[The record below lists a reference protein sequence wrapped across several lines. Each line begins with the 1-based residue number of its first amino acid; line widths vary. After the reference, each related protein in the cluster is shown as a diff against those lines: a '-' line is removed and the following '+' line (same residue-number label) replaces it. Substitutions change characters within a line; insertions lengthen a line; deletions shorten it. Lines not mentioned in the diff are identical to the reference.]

1 MNTLHFK
8 YAVEVEKTGSI
19 TQAAENL
26 FMGQPN
32 LSKAIIELEDTLGF
46 MIFERTSK
54 GVIPTV
60 KGIRFLAYAKNI
72 LTQIEKME
80 SLADESISQSLSFAF
95 SRSAY
100 IAKAV
105 SKFALSFDYSSKI
118 HMNIRESSSVAL
130 INSVAAGAFNFGA
143 IRYKT
148 AYEKYFL
155 DYISDKE
162 LDLIPF
168 WEFDAM
174 ITIPKSYGAIV
185 ENIDGKKLASMTFLV
200 YGDETIP
207 YLSPGEIRKDTKFPI
222 SVQCVSVYDRAT
234 ANELLTVLPN
244 AYMITE
250 PIPCGELEKYGL
262 LQKKCDIPGER
273 FKDVLIFPKGYQ
285 FSNSDKKFFDIL
297 TQIKNEMEFDLR

>member
-60 KGIRFLAYAKNI
+60 KGTRFLAYAKNI
-72 LTQIEKME
+72 LAQIEKME
-80 SLADESISQSLSFAF
+80 ALADESISQSLSFAF

-105 SKFALSFDYSSKI
+105 SKFALSFNYSSKV
-118 HMNIRESSSVAL
+118 HMNIRESASVAL

-143 IRYKT
+143 VRYKL
-148 AYEKYFL
+148 AHEKYFL
-155 DYISDKE
+155 DYMSDKD
-162 LDLIPF
+162 LDVIPF
-168 WEFDAM
+168 WEFDGM
-174 ITIPKSYGAIV
+174 ITMPKTY
-185 ENIDGKKLASMTFLV
+185 EKFDGELDERKLSDMTSIV

-207 YLSPGEIRKDTKFPI
+207 YLSSGEIRKEPKFPK
-222 SVQCVSVYDRAT
+222 SNQTVSVYDRAT
-234 ANELLTVLPN
+234 ANELLTSLPN
-244 AYMITE
+244 AYMLTE
-250 PIPCGELEKYGL
+250 PIPSAELDKYGL
-262 LQKKCDIPGER
+262 FQKKCRLPDER
-273 FKDVLIFPKGYQ
+273 FKDVLIFSKGYQ
-285 FSNSDKKFFDIL
+285 FSASDKKFFDIL

>member
-54 GVIPTV
+54 GVIPTA
-60 KGIRFLAYAKNI
+60 KGTRFLAYAKNI

-105 SKFALSFDYSSKI
+105 AKFALSFDYSAKV

-143 IRYKT
+143 VRYKT

-162 LDLIPF
+162 LDVIPF
-168 WEFDAM
+168 WEFDGM
-174 ITIPKSYGAIV
+174 ITIPKKYGTVV
-185 ENIDGKKLASMTFLV
+185 EKIDGNQLSAMTSLV
-200 YGDETIP
+200 YGDETVP
-207 YLSPGEIRKDTKFPI
+207 YLSSGELRKETKFPSSGQ
-222 SVQCVSVYDRAT
+222 SVLVYDRAT
-234 ANELLTVLPN
+234 ANELLNVLPN
-244 AYMITE
+244 AYMLTE
-250 PIPCGELEKYGL
+250 PIPRAELEKYGL
-262 LQKKCDIPGER
+262 LQQKCSISDER
-273 FKDVLIFPKGYQ
+273 FKDVLVFPKGYQ